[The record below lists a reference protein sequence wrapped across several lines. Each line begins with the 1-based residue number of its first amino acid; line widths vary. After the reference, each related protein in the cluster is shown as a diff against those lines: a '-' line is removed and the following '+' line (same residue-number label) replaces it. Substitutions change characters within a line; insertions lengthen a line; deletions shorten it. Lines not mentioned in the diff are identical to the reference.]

1 MPPKA
6 VMYAQTPKPTP
17 KVSVTGRPR
26 SAIERGS
33 DTRRMTPDMGV
44 FPLESHKYNGA
55 CMVYEP
61 LRPCL
66 LLEHEVYG

>member
-1 MPPKA
+1 M
-6 VMYAQTPKPTP
+6 
-17 KVSVTGRPR
+17 
-26 SAIERGS
+26 IERGS
-33 DTRRMTPDMGV
+33 DTKRMSPDMGV

-66 LLEHEVYG
+66 LLEHGVYG